1 MRYFPM
7 RIFTFGQLA
16 VPVLSLFLV
25 LFFQPAKAQLFKGY
39 GAAGFNM
46 AQVDG
51 DEVYGYK
58 KFIGNLGVGVM
69 VPFGEKWHVS
79 LETGFSQKGAKGRP
93 GRIIAE
99 YDHYDLRLNYAE
111 VPLLFHFT
119 DKQFFTI
126 GAGISWGRLVGI
138 NELEDG
144 VNTEIDLLDNIFEK
158 DDFGVIIDLR
168 FPVYQRLKFNFRYQ
182 YSMAALR
189 EREYTNIAGS
199 TRSRQYYNNLLSFRL
214 IYMFNED
221 LSNLRPKNN

>member
-1 MRYFPM
+1 MRYSLMKFFSFD
-7 RIFTFGQLA
+7 RLTVA
-16 VPVLSLFLV
+16 VLGFFLLLFL
-25 LFFQPAKAQLFKGY
+25 QPSKAQLFKGY

-58 KFIGNLGVGVM
+58 KFAGNLGVGVM
-69 VPFGEKWHVS
+69 VAFREKWHVS
-79 LETGFSQKGAKGRP
+79 LETSFSQKGAKGRP

-111 VPLLFHFT
+111 VPLLVHFT

-126 GAGISWGRLVGI
+126 GAGFSWGRLVGV

-144 VNTEIDLLDNIFEK
+144 ENTEIDVLDNTFEK
-158 DDFGVIIDLR
+158 DDFGVMVDLR

-199 TRSRQYYNNLLSFRL
+199 TRSRQYYNNLITFRL

-221 LSNLRPKNN
+221 LSNLRLKND

>member
-25 LFFQPAKAQLFKGY
+25 LFLQPAKAQLFKGY

-58 KFIGNLGVGVM
+58 KFAGNLGVGVM
-69 VPFGEKWHVS
+69 VAFKEKWHVS

-111 VPLLFHFT
+111 VPLLVHFT

-126 GAGISWGRLVGI
+126 GAGFSWGRLVGI
-138 NELEDG
+138 DELEDG
-144 VNTEIDLLDNIFEK
+144 VNTEIDVIDNIFEK

-214 IYMFNED
+214 IYIFNED
-221 LSNLRPKNN
+221 LSNFRLKNN